1 MSPNEM
7 KEGAPMYPDWEHI
20 RPVGGI
26 VLTMIAIIAWLV
38 FIILFALYWSAN
50 YSLFQDIIVTVATL
64 VITGLVIGIGWVVWG
79 FRHVRQW
86 KKP

>member
-1 MSPNEM
+1 MSSDEEKGGGPW
-7 KEGAPMYPDWEHI
+7 YPDWEHT

-26 VLTMIAIIAWLV
+26 VLTMLAIMAWLI
-38 FIILFALYWSAN
+38 FITLFALYWSTN
-50 YSLFQDIIVTVATL
+50 FTLFQDIIVTVATL

-79 FRHVRQW
+79 FRHVKQW